1 MCRLFHIRAASKY
14 GYGYEILIMKTWHVI
29 LILILCLLCFLAG
42 RHTNRIGDE
51 LVGKTDTSTLRDTI
65 RDSIPYPV
73 YETVIQTVPELFPVY
88 ITLEGDTVREPIFV
102 PIPVTQKEYLTD
114 DYHAWVS
121 GYNPSL
127 DSIDVFQK
135 TIYITEKVKTRRVG
149 NRPYDWLWDRKK
161 WPVSL
166 YWYRWVLSYLVDF
179 FSFYRFNVSIG
190 RSASEGRAVFLFQNR
205 K

>member
-135 TIYITEKVKTRRVG
+135 TIYITEKVKTRRWG
-149 NRPYDWLWDRKK
+149 IGLTTGLWDRKK

-179 FSFYRFNVSIG
+179 FRFIDLMLVLG